1 MKRYQVIFAIIF
13 LAFSAV
19 NVLAQNQ
26 SETQVGTSTPNT
38 EKSLGASDEVLP
50 PSPAPTPPASQ
61 NTKKS
66 LPKIEKQD
74 IVITGEDRSKIGHEE
89 QRVAIEKQPGSV
101 NVPAVG
107 VLKTETP
114 EVLSVPRVIE
124 NQAIKPSSKSLAA
137 SQTPRYSFSV
147 NYGSKEF
154 LAYDFSHSR
163 ELQRNGKDSQRFS
176 YCFGVQREKSDGFHQ
191 GTVSSPFG
199 CFSTDGLNGEGVIY
213 FKDYSVRT
221 GMSYFSRVTTLPYS
235 GTQTNKLEKSGFAD
249 YDIKIPGGSALTLG
263 INCNKCTLFKADA
276 NNVSG
281 YLKFTTPFTANTPPI
296 ALGSIISNEK
306 VTRKGTSSYD
316 RGYYSL
322 YAESRYIKVSKLNL
336 DIKVALDGYK
346 HMETTSQVDYLV
358 AASYPWKPDTVFQMN
373 LERKLSLPDVSESY
387 VHEDYTSIN
396 SMLKPQSSTKIRL
409 SGNWRISQDVS
420 LGATIFTENISDY
433 ISWGTATDSLYEPIN
448 IGDVKLSGIE
458 LRLQHNLTK
467 KLVESISLIN
477 TSHTLKNQSGSN
489 KVVPYVPDARLVIG
503 LKYADSKELSVSL
516 NGEYIG
522 ERYALPDDKDKKLK
536 SCFLVNL
543 AASKRVNDT
552 LSCTFDWE
560 NLLNENY
567 ELRDGYYGSLTV
579 AKAGL
584 KLRF

>member
-13 LAFSAV
+13 LVSLAV

-38 EKSLGASDEVLP
+38 EKTMGASEDVLP
-50 PSPAPTPPASQ
+50 PSPAPAPPDSQ

-74 IVITGEDRSKIGHEE
+74 VVITGKDRSKIGHEE
-89 QRVAIEKQPGSV
+89 QRVTIEKQSGSV
-101 NVPAVG
+101 NVPVAG

-124 NQAIKPSSKSLAA
+124 NQVAKPSARSLAV
-137 SQTPRYSFSV
+137 SQIPRYSFSV

-154 LAYDFSHSR
+154 LSYDFSHSR
-163 ELQRNGKDSQRFS
+163 ELQNGKKDSQRFS
-176 YCFGVQREKSDGFHQ
+176 YCFGVQREKSDGFYQ
-191 GTVSSPFG
+191 GTLSSPFG
-199 CFSTDGLNGEGVIY
+199 RFSTDGLNGEGVIY

-235 GTQTNKLEKSGFAD
+235 GTQTNKLEKGGFAD
-249 YDIKIPGGSALTLG
+249 YDIKIPGGSALTMG
-263 INCNKCTLFKADA
+263 IDCNKCTLFKADA
-276 NNVSG
+276 NSVSG
-281 YLKFTTPFTANTPPI
+281 CLKFTTPFTANTPPI
-296 ALGSIISNEK
+296 ALGSIISTEK
-306 VTRKGTSSYD
+306 VTREGTSSYD
-316 RGYYSL
+316 SSYYSL
-322 YAESRYIKVSKLNL
+322 YAESRYIKVSKVNL
-336 DIKVALDGYK
+336 DIKVAVDGYK
-346 HMETTSQVDYLV
+346 NGETTSQVDYFL
-358 AASYPWKPDTVFQMN
+358 AASYPWKPDTIFQMN
-373 LERKLSLPDVSESY
+373 MERRLSLPGASESY

-409 SGNWRISQDVS
+409 SGNWYISQDVS
-420 LGATIFTENISDY
+420 LGATIFSENISDY
-433 ISWGTATDSLYEPIN
+433 ISWGTATDRLYEPIN

-467 KLVESISLIN
+467 KLVQSISLIN
-477 TSHTLKNQSGSN
+477 TSHKNQSDN
-489 KVVPYVPDARLVIG
+489 KVVPYIPDARLMIG

-522 ERYALPDDKDKKLK
+522 ERFAFPDDKNKKLK
-536 SCFLVNL
+536 SYFLVNL
-543 AASKRVNDT
+543 TANKRVNDT

-560 NLLNENY
+560 NLIDEEY
-567 ELRDGYYGSLTV
+567 EIRDGYYGNLTI

-584 KLRF
+584 KLKF